1 MCDIYLTTSPPYDPY
16 SPPPGLGYIATY
28 LKAKGYKPYV
38 HDLNRS
44 LFESAAVE
52 DKYLWL
58 FEFSHHWNDPYRFPD
73 LYSKFADHIEDFV
86 RDVISKAPAVCGF
99 SVAYTKELFTIELIK
114 RLKSHMPDLKIVL
127 GGPGGSCEGSRKIY
141 VKCVPDL
148 IDAFVVGEGEET
160 MVDVMAAVKDQRAL
174 TYIPGVLT
182 YTQGRINH
190 FTPRPLIENLDRI
203 PFPTYEEFN
212 LAGGLQMVVPVFS
225 RGCIG
230 NCVFCNVRSIWGK
243 YRCRTPQNIF
253 AEFKYFVET
262 RGLTKFQMYDS
273 AINININDLAAICDL
288 IISAGYE
295 LDWTALAIPR
305 RNMPLQLFEKMKKAG
320 CNRLEIGIE
329 SGSDKILAKMRK
341 MCTAADAEGF
351 IRNAHRAGITV
362 VIFLIVGF
370 PGEGNEEFEETVNF
384 LKRNKDCIDV
394 ISSINTFMV
403 LEGTP
408 IMQDADKYGIIF
420 PDERW
425 DLCWYTEDGNDYGHR
440 KKRVADLEAVAKDL
454 GIFFIKDNLID

>member
-28 LKAKGYKPYV
+28 LKAQGYETHV
-38 HDLNRS
+38 HDLNLA
-44 LFESAAVE
+44 LFHSAADV

-58 FEFSHHWNDPYRFPD
+58 FEYSHYWNDPYRFGGI
-73 LYSKFADHIEDFV
+73 YRKFAQQVDAFV
-86 RDVISKAPAVCGF
+86 NDVIARAPAVCGF
-99 SVAYTKELFTIELIK
+99 SVAYTKEFFTIELIK
-114 RLKSHMPDLKIVL
+114 RLRSLMPEMKIVL
-127 GGPGGSCEGSRKIY
+127 GGPGASCGGSRKIY
-141 VKCVPDL
+141 AKFIPDM
-148 IDAFVVGEGEET
+148 IDAFVIGEGEET
-160 MVDVMAAVKDQRAL
+160 IVDLMAAVKDQRPL
-174 TYIPGVLT
+174 TDIPGVLT
-182 YTQGRINH
+182 HTRGRVNPYR
-190 FTPRPLIENLDRI
+190 PRPFIEDLDRI

-212 LAGGLQMVVPVFS
+212 LAGGLQLVIPVFS

-243 YRCRTPQNIF
+243 YRCRTPQHIF
-253 AEFKYFVET
+253 TEFQYFVEQQ
-262 RGLTKFQMYDS
+262 GLTKFQMYDS
-273 AINININDLAAICDL
+273 AININLNDLAAICDL
-288 IISAGYE
+288 IILAGYE

-320 CNRLEIGIE
+320 CNRLEIGVE

-341 MCTAADAEGF
+341 MCTAADAEAF

-370 PGEGNEEFEETVNF
+370 PGEGDEEFAETVNF
-384 LKRNKDCIDV
+384 LKRNKDYIDV

-408 IMQDADKYGIIF
+408 ICRDAAKYGIHL
-420 PDERW
+420 PEERW
-425 DLCWYTEDGNDYGHR
+425 DLHWYTEDGNDYGHR
-440 KKRVADLEAVAKDL
+440 KKRVAELTAVAKDL
-454 GIFFIKDNLID
+454 GISFIKDNLID